1 MTASPNHLITA
12 ITAALQ
18 AGKSILDIYHSGA
31 FDIEIKGDNS
41 PLTKAD
47 KASHNVIMSYLEPTD
62 IPVLSEEGRD
72 IPYQERKDWKQLWIV
87 DPIDGTKEFIKRN
100 GEFTVNIALIENQRP
115 IIGVIFVPVTGELY
129 FSSKEL
135 GAYKVKVNLEDYDL
149 EALLEKANKLPL
161 QREDNTFTIVA
172 SRSHMSAET
181 ESYVQQMREI
191 HGEVN
196 LISKGSSLKLCMVAE
211 GTANCYPRFA
221 PTMEWDTAAGQAICE
236 HAGFQVIDW
245 GTREN
250 MLYNRKQ
257 LLNNWF
263 LVIKL

>member
-12 ITAALQ
+12 ITAALE
-18 AGKSILDIYHSGA
+18 ASKAILDIYHSGA
-31 FDIEIKGDNS
+31 FDIELKGDNS

-47 KASHNVIMSYLEPTD
+47 TASHNVIMSYLEATN

-72 IPYQERKDWKQLWIV
+72 IPYQERKVWKHLWIV

-129 FSSKEL
+129 FSTKEM
-135 GAYKVKVNLEDYDL
+135 GAFKVKVNLEDYNLD
-149 EALLEKANKLPL
+149 ALLAKAHTLPL
-161 QREDNTFTIVA
+161 QREDKTFTVVA

-181 ESYVQQMREI
+181 EDFVKQMRDL
-191 HGEVN
+191 HGEVH

-211 GTANCYPRFA
+211 GAANCYPRFA

-236 HAGFQVIDW
+236 HAGFEVINW
-245 GTREN
+245 KTKKP
-250 MLYNRKQ
+250 MLYNRQ
-257 LLNNWF
+257 ELLNNWF
-263 LVIKL
+263 LVK

>member
-1 MTASPNHLITA
+1 MMKQLLNTA
-12 ITAALQ
+12 ITAALE
-18 AGKSILDIYHSGA
+18 AGKAILEIYHSGE
-31 FDIEIKGDNS
+31 FDVEIKGDNS

-47 KASHNVIMSYLEPTD
+47 TASHNVIMSFLTKTN
-62 IPVLSEEGRD
+62 IPVLSEEGKG
-72 IPYQERKDWKQLWIV
+72 IAYEERKDWKQLWIV

-100 GEFTVNIALIENQRP
+100 GEFTVNIALIEDQKP

-135 GAYKVKVNLEDYDL
+135 GAFKVDVDLKDYDVESL
-149 EALLEKANKLPL
+149 IAKANKLPL

-181 ESYVQQMREI
+181 EGYIEKMRDL
-191 HGEVN
+191 HGEVK

-211 GTANCYPRFA
+211 GAANCYPRFA

-236 HAGFQVIDW
+236 HAGFEVIDW
-245 GTREN
+245 DTKKN
-250 MLYNRKQ
+250 MLYNREE

-263 LVIKL
+263 LVK

>member
-1 MTASPNHLITA
+1 MGNQLLHTA
-12 ITAALQ
+12 IIAALE
-18 AGKSILDIYHSGA
+18 ASKAILDIYHSGA

-41 PLTKAD
+41 PLTRAD
-47 KASHNVIMSYLEPTD
+47 TASHNIIMSYLEATD

-115 IIGVIFVPVTGELY
+115 VIGVIFVPVTGELY

-135 GAYKVKVNLEDYDL
+135 GAFKVAVNLEDYDVD
-149 EALLEKANKLPL
+149 ALLSKNNKLPL

-181 ESYVQQMREI
+181 GEYVQQMRDV
-191 HGEVN
+191 HGEIN

-236 HAGFQVIDW
+236 HAGFEVIDL
-245 GTREN
+245 GTKGN
-250 MLYNRKQ
+250 MLYNREE

-263 LVIKL
+263 LVK

>member
-1 MTASPNHLITA
+1 MTASPHHLKTA

-18 AGKSILDIYHSGA
+18 AGKAILEIYHSGA
-31 FDIEIKGDNS
+31 FDIELKGDNS
-41 PLTKAD
+41 PLTRAD
-47 KASHNVIMSYLEPTD
+47 TASHNVIMSYLTKTD

-72 IPYQERKDWKQLWIV
+72 ITYQERKSWKQLWIV

-100 GEFTVNIALIENQRP
+100 GEFTINIALIENKRP

-135 GAYKVKVNLEDYDL
+135 GAFKVAVHLEDYDVK
-149 EALLEKANKLPL
+149 ALLSKGNKLPL

-172 SRSHMSAET
+172 SRSHMSTET
-181 ESYVQQMREI
+181 QDYVNQMRDL
-191 HGEVN
+191 HGDVN

-245 GTREN
+245 GTKEN
-250 MLYNRKQ
+250 MLYNRRE

-263 LVIKL
+263 LVK

>member
-1 MTASPNHLITA
+1 MKNLLNTA
-12 ITAALQ
+12 IIAALE
-18 AGKSILDIYHSGA
+18 ASKAILDIYHSGA

-47 KASHNVIMSYLEPTD
+47 KASHNVIMSYLETTG

-72 IPYQERKDWKQLWIV
+72 IPYKERKLWKQLWIV

-100 GEFTVNIALIENQRP
+100 GEFTVNIALIENQKP

-129 FSSKEL
+129 FSSKDL
-135 GAYKVKVNLEDYDL
+135 GAYKVALDLEDYDL
-149 EALLEKANKLPL
+149 EALLAKANKLPL

-181 ESYVQQMREI
+181 EGYIEKMRDL

-196 LISKGSSLKLCMVAE
+196 LISKGSSLKLCMVAQ

-236 HAGFQVIDW
+236 HAGVEVIDW
-245 GTREN
+245 ETKKN
-250 MLYNRKQ
+250 MLYNREE

-263 LVIKL
+263 LVQSKAAI